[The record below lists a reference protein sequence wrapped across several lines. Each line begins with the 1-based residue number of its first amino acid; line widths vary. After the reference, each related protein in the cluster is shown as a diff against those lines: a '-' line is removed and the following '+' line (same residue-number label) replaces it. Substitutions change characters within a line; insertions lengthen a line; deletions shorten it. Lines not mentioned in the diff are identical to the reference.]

1 MRGKVTIKDVAKKA
15 NVSKATVSYV
25 LNGINKVSEET
36 KQRVMAAVNELGYV
50 PNSAAKSLATNE
62 VKGTSEPS
70 VKDLEIFPFYEQFL
84 ASFIKGKTGGNIS
97 NRELKQLQ
105 QIFEKNGSIPVPFLD
120 EKTIFKPTKIALF
133 MEYER
138 ESIFAIIGINPFFH
152 EFITGVEYTAKD
164 FGFSV
169 TILNSNDSLDEQ
181 EFIEQGYLGAVVV
194 GRMSEK
200 QISFLE
206 KQQIPVVVV
215 DRYIKHPKFVTVTSD
230 DLNGAY
236 DSVEYLIFKGHK
248 RIAFAGCEAEKGGF
262 IKKRVDGY
270 KKALADYG
278 LSHSDE
284 DIYLSEIA
292 YSYEEGNRLA
302 AKIIE
307 RGIRYDAVFCT
318 SDIMAIGLMK
328 GFMNRGYKI
337 PEDISVMGYD
347 NIQFSKYSN
356 PELTTVDQ
364 NIFLKA
370 ETAVHIIRRKA
381 AGDHVKDTYILPVTI
396 VERESVSS
404 RKE

>member
-1 MRGKVTIKDVAKKA
+1 MPRKVTIKDVAKKA

-25 LNGINKVSEET
+25 LNGIDKVSEET
-36 KQRVMAAVNELGYV
+36 KQRVMAVVNELGYI
-50 PNSAAKSLATNE
+50 PNTAAKRLATNE
-62 VKGTSEPS
+62 EKGKSELS
-70 VKDLEIFPFYEQFL
+70 VKDLENFPFYKQFL
-84 ASFIKGKTGGNIS
+84 ASFMKEKAVGNLS
-97 NRELKQLQ
+97 NQELKQLQ
-105 QIFEKNGSIPVPFLD
+105 QIIEQNGTIPVPFLQ
-120 EKTIFKPTKIALF
+120 KMTNTTPTKIALF

-138 ESIFAIIGINPFFH
+138 ESIFSIIGTNPFFH

-164 FGFSV
+164 FGLS
-169 TILNSNDSLDEQ
+169 INIHNSNEALDEE
-181 EFIEQGYLGAVVV
+181 EFMQHGYLGAIVV

-200 QISFLE
+200 QVAFLE
-206 KQQIPVVVV
+206 KQQFPVVVV
-215 DRYIKHPKFVTVTSD
+215 DEYIRNPKFVTVTSD

-236 DSVEYLIFKGHK
+236 DSVENMIFKGHK
-248 RIAFAGCEAEKGGF
+248 RIAFAGCEADKGGF
-262 IKKRVDGY
+262 IKMRVDGY
-270 KKALADYG
+270 KKALKDYG
-278 LSHSDE
+278 LPHKEE

-307 RGIRYDAVFCT
+307 SGIPYDAVFCT
-318 SDIMAIGLMK
+318 SDIMAIGMMK

-381 AGDHVKDTYILPVTI
+381 AGDPVKDTYVLPVTI

-404 RKE
+404 RKS